1 MRLRELREQRGKTRE
16 ELAVAVGVT
25 YSTIAN
31 LETGKF
37 KPRAELARDIA
48 KFFGVSSDD
57 LEWGKPSGDTPKDG
71 SVAA

>member
-1 MRLRELREQRGKTRE
+1 MHLRELREQRGKTRE

-37 KPRAELARDIA
+37 KPRVDLAVKIA
-48 KFFGVSSDD
+48 QFFDVPVESI
-57 LEWGKPSGDTPKDG
+57 EWGKGD